1 MQLQTESAL
10 IVSCFYFLRIKT
22 NPSCMNSFSA
32 NFCSTYQQACIPK
45 FITICADSTKKN
57 TQLIKFYKGYLI
69 NMMA

>member
-1 MQLQTESAL
+1 MQLQTESAP

-45 FITICADSTKKN
+45 FITICADSTKTKHPAN
-57 TQLIKFYKGYLI
+57 QVLQRLFD
-69 NMMA
+69 